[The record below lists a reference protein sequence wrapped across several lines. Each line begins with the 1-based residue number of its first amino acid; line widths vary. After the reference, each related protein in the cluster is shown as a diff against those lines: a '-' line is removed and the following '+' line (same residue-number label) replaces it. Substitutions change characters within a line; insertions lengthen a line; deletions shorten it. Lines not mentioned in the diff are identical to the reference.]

1 MRLPEGTGVVQH
13 GVELSVTVVLHI
25 RVEDTFFIWI
35 PLLVMQVDIFISLI
49 LVEVFVDSIS
59 LSSQHTYLADEHSK

>member
-13 GVELSVTVVLHI
+13 GVELSVTVILHI
-25 RVEDTFFIWI
+25 RVEDTYFIWI
-35 PLLVMQVDIFISLI
+35 PLLVMQVDIFINLI

-59 LSSQHTYLADEHSK
+59 LHLNIPS